1 MALASVLLIG
11 CLGKLWLWLQEW
23 SCDGGLCS
31 SCHYRDQL
39 VSRNTWQREH
49 GLYASVS
56 GCPSQMSQIALPRSL
71 GVKSVH
77 TVTTN
82 ALLLCCSWRRMQK
95 PQSIF
100 YLPSRIWWFFFFSF
114 CFCLFPFHLK
124 CSLVGQ
130 KDCSKKSHEIQLFL
144 HGSFI
149 YRGQYWRRLPK
160 QEVVNCGQFSVSHLA
175 AYFIYISPGGRLLAL
190 LSVGNL
196 PWLPAACC
204 TTRLLFLWSRPIS
217 VLKYTPFWRS
227 DGIFMKLFIVCE
239 DFACI

>member
-1 MALASVLLIG
+1 MCTPSLRMLYYCVVPEEECRSHKVYFTS
-11 CLGKLWLWLQEW
+11 QVE
-23 SCDGGLCS
+23 SGG
-31 SCHYRDQL
+31 
-39 VSRNTWQREH
+39 
-49 GLYASVS
+49 
-56 GCPSQMSQIALPRSL
+56 
-71 GVKSVH
+71 
-77 TVTTN
+77 
-82 ALLLCCSWRRMQK
+82 
-95 PQSIF
+95 
-100 YLPSRIWWFFFFSF
+100 FFFFSF

-217 VLKYTPFWRS
+217 VLKYTPF
-227 DGIFMKLFIVCE
+227 
-239 DFACI
+239 